1 MMVTRFDVGG
11 SRAGT
16 QTTFSSFGYS
26 GQVRVQVDGV
36 NTTEGT
42 AAAGFY
48 MDYGSFEEV
57 QFGNDGNDAS
67 AATPGL
73 QMNAVIKSGGNQFR
87 GDLYFDY
94 ENENLQGNN
103 IDDQLRN
110 LGIGTGTKILK
121 YYDPNISAGGPIKRD
136 KFWYF
141 GSYRDQHTATTVL
154 GFPADNPSEFE
165 FPTRLQNA
173 TYKLTYQVNQ
183 NNKLGHYIQMGRKVQ
198 SHRGAASTLYQWA
211 QYEQDNPSY
220 AANVD
225 WNSVVSPSF
234 FFNTRI
240 ATYGYNWPNTP
251 YGANGELGDN
261 YTLRIRDQ
269 ASGNSAGSDS
279 PNRND
284 RNRRQF
290 DWTGNWFRDNW
301 AGGNHSLRFGLVT
314 ERESQYYRE
323 EGFVGHYRTHYN
335 TSSGR
340 DFQTPYR
347 IQIYNTPYQS
357 EDYMWHHG
365 AFVNDSFQKGRVTL
379 NVGVR
384 WDYYSS
390 YWPDQAIPDGPF
402 RNFFFAGAALPNGYS
417 IARTP
422 YANNWTITSES
433 GIEQYSSFAPRIG
446 MAWDLFGDG
455 KTTIK
460 ANYGR
465 FYHNTGLA
473 GSDANPAQDISYT
486 FNWNDVNSDRV
497 FQMNEF
503 GTFVSN
509 TGGTSE
515 EIDPDKKH
523 TYTDSYSVWFEREL
537 MSNVGVR
544 AGYTYR
550 YDGNNSEA
558 VSLTRLYNMY
568 TDLRT
573 FPDPGVDGIAGNGDD
588 GPTIEILD
596 IPAALLQPNQ
606 TIERTVPEEL
616 AIDRAFD
623 VTFTKRMS
631 NRWSLQTNFLY
642 NWDRDRVYIQ
652 NPRQERFADNTITVW
667 SWKANG
673 TWLGPWGMVITP
685 TLRYQAGDPQE
696 RIVQLSLRTGTFD
709 YDAEREGMY
718 REDDIWLFDTRLEK
732 RFSLG
737 AHRSAGVFFDAYN
750 ISNSNA
756 AEVQDDIVG
765 RRTTT
770 VNGASVNYQ
779 RFLRPTAVLAPRVF
793 RFGFKVSF

>member
-1 MMVTRFDVGG
+1 
-11 SRAGT
+11 
-16 QTTFSSFGYS
+16 
-26 GQVRVQVDGV
+26 
-36 NTTEGT
+36 
-42 AAAGFY
+42 
-48 MDYGSFEEV
+48 
-57 QFGNDGNDAS
+57 
-67 AATPGL
+67 
-73 QMNAVIKSGGNQFR
+73 
-87 GDLYFDY
+87 
-94 ENENLQGNN
+94 
-103 IDDQLRN
+103 
-110 LGIGTGTKILK
+110 
-121 YYDPNISAGGPIKRD
+121 
-136 KFWYF
+136 
-141 GSYRDQHTATTVL
+141 
-154 GFPADNPSEFE
+154 
-165 FPTRLQNA
+165 
-173 TYKLTYQVNQ
+173 
-183 NNKLGHYIQMGRKVQ
+183 
-198 SHRGAASTLYQWA
+198 
-211 QYEQDNPSY
+211 
-220 AANVD
+220 
-225 WNSVVSPSF
+225 
-234 FFNTRI
+234 
-240 ATYGYNWPNTP
+240 
-251 YGANGELGDN
+251 
-261 YTLRIRDQ
+261 
-269 ASGNSAGSDS
+269 
-279 PNRND
+279 
-284 RNRRQF
+284 
-290 DWTGNWFRDNW
+290 
-301 AGGNHSLRFGLVT
+301 
-314 ERESQYYRE
+314 
-323 EGFVGHYRTHYN
+323 
-335 TSSGR
+335 
-340 DFQTPYR
+340 
-347 IQIYNTPYQS
+347 
-357 EDYMWHHG
+357 
-365 AFVNDSFQKGRVTL
+365 
-379 NVGVR
+379 
-384 WDYYSS
+384 
-390 YWPDQAIPDGPF
+390 
-402 RNFFFAGAALPNGYS
+402 
-417 IARTP
+417 
-422 YANNWTITSES
+422 
-433 GIEQYSSFAPRIG
+433 
-446 MAWDLFGDG
+446 
-455 KTTIK
+455 
-460 ANYGR
+460 
-465 FYHNTGLA
+465 
-473 GSDANPAQDISYT
+473 
-486 FNWNDVNSDRV
+486 
-497 FQMNEF
+497 MNEF

-709 YDAEREGMY
+709 YDAEREGTY